1 MRLRLNAIVSLRLIN
16 TFLFVWLML
25 RMPTFYEKI
34 KQWTEYFLQKERPN
48 FGTTSFSFSAVS
60 NFRFFPLG
68 SVRLEAIRMNEM
80 LAKRS
85 PFACQKKRKKAVI
98 NAEKGDDDGT
108 FFFCAECFPEK
119 GENKKFQYKN
129 ESEKI
134 LLINWPKKCHQQ
146 NNTTTKWENLD
157 KTEDELV
164 FMEFPEK
171 QIEWQIERLKFR
183 HLFLMLRPTD
193 YADPKSGNEQNS
205 ATVLF
210 FWYRFIHKL
219 FFKWHFAIVGLR
231 TIGKCG
237 QMLQKFDMKHCEWRI
252 NFAKFEH
259 FGQVEDIPSFG
270 SGSPSEEKLRF
281 FRLLLGN
288 SNKNCRFTSNLDK
301 FSSENWPCA
310 PFNGAKFNKIVFIRY
325 RNFRFKIDERKNA
338 LATLG
343 KCAEKVETV
352 ILYPPENSNAAEM
365 NLCVTTS
372 HCFRN
377 CTEFRETN
385 CNLTLSSKNFGT
397 FLDEFVQ
404 NLSERSIGL
413 LLDLDGFEWEVLES
427 IDESQKHCA
436 NWMKRVEELSLRIRL
451 WKMEDSENW
460 RRFYLRLL
468 QLEECG
474 GFERIFSKKIGNWNI
489 QIIYR
494 KKAMK
499 RQPK

>member
-1 MRLRLNAIVSLRLIN
+1 
-16 TFLFVWLML
+16 
-25 RMPTFYEKI
+25 
-34 KQWTEYFLQKERPN
+34 
-48 FGTTSFSFSAVS
+48 
-60 NFRFFPLG
+60 
-68 SVRLEAIRMNEM
+68 
-80 LAKRS
+80 
-85 PFACQKKRKKAVI
+85 
-98 NAEKGDDDGT
+98 
-108 FFFCAECFPEK
+108 
-119 GENKKFQYKN
+119 
-129 ESEKI
+129 
-134 LLINWPKKCHQQ
+134 
-146 NNTTTKWENLD
+146 
-157 KTEDELV
+157 
-164 FMEFPEK
+164 
-171 QIEWQIERLKFR
+171 
-183 HLFLMLRPTD
+183 MLRPTD
-193 YADPKSGNEQNS
+193 YTNSKSGNEQNS
-205 ATVLF
+205 ATILF

-281 FRLLLGN
+281 FHLLLGN
-288 SNKNCRFTSNLDK
+288 SNKNCRFPSNLDK

-325 RNFRFKIDERKNA
+325 RNFRLKIDERKNA
-338 LATLG
+338 LASLG
-343 KCAEKVETV
+343 KCAEKVEIV
-352 ILYPPENSNAAEM
+352 ILYPPENSDAAEM

-372 HCFRN
+372 HCFKN
-377 CTEFRETN
+377 CTEFREAN
-385 CNLTLSSKNFGT
+385 CNLTLSIKNLGT

-404 NLSERSIGL
+404 NLSDRSIGL

-451 WKMEDSENW
+451 WEMEESENW

-494 KKAMK
+494 KKATK